1 MTRILVIEDT
11 PGVRDGIVETL
22 ELNKY
27 DVATAGDGLEGIQI
41 AREYLPDVIICDI
54 MMPEISGYDVLNDLR
69 NDSKTASIP
78 FIFLTAKSEKT
89 DVRRG
94 MELGADDYLT
104 KPFKEQHLLAAIKTR
119 LEKRA
124 QLEAQQLRSLS
135 HKFVRMQEDERRTLA
150 RKFQETVAQPLAGLK
165 LSLHGANRLNPQ
177 RLEATLA
184 EVQRLA
190 DEILARVTHAVNDAW
205 PVILE
210 ELGLLPALLQQFEQ
224 FSQQTGIQVHFS
236 HLGLDVPLSP
246 EVKITAYRMT
256 EELLANVAR
265 HAQATEAQV
274 AMWVEDDN
282 LRVNVE
288 DQGVGFDLDRMMGIQ
303 GISGLVGVR
312 ERITMLGGE
321 LEIMTEPGTGV
332 RVMARLPLTN
342 ALLHEP
348 MQPTPPLQS
357 AIASSGGRGKTQ
369 PRNHAAQ
376 SLVISIAEENRIIRE
391 GLKRVFESE
400 AGFQVAG
407 EADRREDVLRVV
419 RDIHPNVL
427 VLGITMYGVSNL
439 DLLQPA
445 MRCLPELRVLIF
457 SNQSTDIYL
466 YEAQRSGASGYVLNS
481 VDADTLIEAVR
492 VVARGDNYWPVPMK
506 DEGLMQR
513 LNPHQ
518 NGNPELEALNSLS
531 SREREIL
538 IMIGRG
544 GSSKQIAHALSISPR
559 TAETHR
565 TNITRK
571 LGLRTQGDL
580 IRYSIKH
587 GLVTADQ

>member
-11 PGVRDGIVETL
+11 TAVREGIVETL
-22 ELNKY
+22 ELNNY
-27 DVATAGDGLEGIQI
+27 EVGTASDGLEGIQV

-54 MMPEISGYDVLNDLR
+54 MMPEVSGYDVLQELR
-69 NDSKTASIP
+69 NDSKTALIP
-78 FIFLTAKSEKT
+78 FIFLTAKSEKV

-94 MELGADDYLT
+94 MDMGADDYLT
-104 KPFKEQHLLAAIKTR
+104 KPFKEQHLLGAIKTR

-124 QLEAQQLRSLS
+124 ILETQQLRSLS
-135 HKFVRMQEDERRTLA
+135 QKFVRMQEDERRTLA

-165 LSLHGANRLNPQ
+165 LSLHGASRLDPQ
-177 RLEATLA
+177 HLETTLT
-184 EVQRLA
+184 EVQHLA

-210 ELGLLPALLQQFEQ
+210 ELGLLPALLQQFET
-224 FSQQTGIQVHFS
+224 FGHQTGIQVHFS
-236 HLGLDVPLSP
+236 HLGLDLVFVP
-246 EVKITAYRMT
+246 EVKITVYRMM
-256 EELLANVAR
+256 EELLSNVAR
-265 HAQATEAQV
+265 HAQVNEVQV
-274 AMWVEDDN
+274 SIWVEDQIV
-282 LRVNVE
+282 RVDVE
-288 DQGVGFDLDRMMGIQ
+288 DRGVGFDLDRTQSIQ

-312 ERITMLGGE
+312 ERVAMLGGE
-321 LEIMTEPGTGV
+321 FEMMTEPQTGV
-332 RVMARLPLTN
+332 RVMARLPLTTTVTVEETQL
-342 ALLHEP
+342 AP
-348 MQPTPPLQS
+348 QPHIVPSTS
-357 AIASSGGRGKTQ
+357 AGRAHAQ
-369 PRNHAAQ
+369 LRNHAAQ

-391 GLKRVFESE
+391 GLKRVFEGE

-427 VLGITMYGVSNL
+427 VLGITMSGVSNL

-445 MRCLPELRVLIF
+445 IRYLPELRVLIF

-466 YEAQRSGASGYVLNS
+466 YEAQRSGASGYILSS

-492 VVARGDNYWPVPMK
+492 VVARGDSYWPVPMK
-506 DEGLMQR
+506 DESLMQR

-518 NGNPELEALNSLS
+518 SGNPQLEALNSLS

-544 GSSKQIAHALSISPR
+544 GSSKQIASALSISPR

>member
-11 PGVRDGIVETL
+11 AGVREGLVETL
-22 ELNKY
+22 EVNNY
-27 DVATAGDGLEGIQI
+27 EVATARDGLEGIQI

-54 MMPEISGYDVLNDLR
+54 MMPEVSGYDVLNDLR

-78 FIFLTAKSEKT
+78 FIFLTAKSEKV

-104 KPFKEQHLLAAIKTR
+104 KPFKEQHLLGAIKTR

-124 QLEAQQLRSLS
+124 QLESQQLRALS

-165 LSLHGANRLNPQ
+165 LSLHGINRLNPQ
-177 RLEATLA
+177 HLESTLT
-184 EVQRLA
+184 EVRQLA
-190 DEILARVTHAVNDAW
+190 DEILARVTHAVNDTW

-210 ELGLLPALLQQFEQ
+210 ELGLLPALLQQFEL
-224 FSQQTGIQVHFS
+224 FSNQTGIQLHFS
-236 HLGLDVPLSP
+236 HLGLDIPLSP
-246 EVKITAYRMT
+246 EVKIAVYRMI
-256 EELLANVAR
+256 EELLSNVAR
-265 HAQATEAQV
+265 HARVNEVQV
-274 AMWVEDDN
+274 AAWVEDDM

-288 DQGVGFDLDRMMGIQ
+288 DQGVGFDLDRTAAVQ

-312 ERITMLGGE
+312 ERIAMLGGE
-321 LEIMTEPGTGV
+321 FAIMTEPGTGV
-332 RVMARLPLTN
+332 RVMAQLPLTT
-342 ALLHEP
+342 AVP
-348 MQPTPPLQS
+348 SSPLQLAPQLQSIAVAS
-357 AIASSGGRGKTQ
+357 AGRVQ
-369 PRNHAAQ
+369 VQQRSPAAQ

-427 VLGITMYGVSNL
+427 VLGITMSGVSNL

-445 MRCLPELRVLIF
+445 MRYLPELRVLIF
-457 SNQSTDIYL
+457 SNQMTDIYL

-506 DEGLMQR
+506 DEALMQR